1 MRNLAY
7 SPQLSTPAPWAEIV
21 PGVGPMTVDDL
32 EAWPDDGWQY
42 ELVGGVLVRMPFSG
56 YEASNVAARLLARLA
71 VFVEDHELGAVTGA
85 DGGYRPDPAHPNDT
99 ELAPDVA
106 FIRADRIPSRD
117 SPDYRRALRLA
128 PELAVEV
135 VSPSQSRRALAV
147 KAGLF
152 LSFGTR
158 LVWVVLPKQRQVDIF
173 RPGDSEPSATLGI
186 GDTLDGEDVIP
197 GFSYPV
203 AALFH

>member
-1 MRNLAY
+1 MRNLAIN
-7 SPQLSTPAPWAEIV
+7 PPLSTPATWAEIV
-21 PGVGPMTVDDL
+21 PGVGPMTVEDL

-56 YEASNVAARLLARLA
+56 YEASNIAARLLIRLGA
-71 VFVEDHELGAVTGA
+71 YAEDHELGEVTGA
-85 DGGYRPDPAHPNDT
+85 DGGYRPDPAHPRET

-106 FIRADRIPSRD
+106 FVRAGRIPAPG
-117 SPDYRRALRLA
+117 SPDYQRALRLA
-128 PELAVEV
+128 PDLAVEV

-147 KAGLF
+147 KAALF
-152 LSFGTR
+152 RSFGTR

-173 RPGDSEPSATLGI
+173 RVGTHGPSVTLGI

-203 AALFH
+203 AALFR